1 MTCDG
6 LASRPGEV
14 GILAASCYRN
24 RDKLRQLW
32 ASLGSKASLRHTPWP
47 CVKLITLSIW
57 SSSWFSLNNCC
68 FFFVS
73 VSLFGIVPPYP
84 LNIYPIE
91 FTSAQVTCVAFDAA
105 GVKVPEKILFM
116 RRDEFQTYV
125 ELKPNENLNFD
136 NRSTLEGTEIYL
148 YNLAVHC
155 MLAKLSLKAGNY
167 D

>member
-1 MTCDG
+1 M
-6 LASRPGEV
+6 
-14 GILAASCYRN
+14 
-24 RDKLRQLW
+24 
-32 ASLGSKASLRHTPWP
+32 
-47 CVKLITLSIW
+47 
-57 SSSWFSLNNCC
+57 
-68 FFFVS
+68 
-73 VSLFGIVPPYP
+73 
-84 LNIYPIE
+84 
-91 FTSAQVTCVAFDAA
+91 TCVAFDAA

-125 ELKPNENLNFD
+125 ELKPNDNLNFD